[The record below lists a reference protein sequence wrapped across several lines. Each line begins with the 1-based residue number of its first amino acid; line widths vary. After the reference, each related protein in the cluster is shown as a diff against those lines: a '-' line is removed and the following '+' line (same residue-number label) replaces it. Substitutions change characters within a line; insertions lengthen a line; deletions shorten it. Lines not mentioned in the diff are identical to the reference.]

1 MTHDYTADPSKV
13 TLTGAHPNFNLLV
26 DGNWPANTNS
36 FDITVTLKIKN
47 DSHEETVGTFK
58 IYIQNCPFPSTNQS
72 MGE

>member
-13 TLTGAHPNFNLLV
+13 TLSGANPNFNLEI
-26 DGNWPANTNS
+26 DGDWPANTVS

-47 DSHEETVGTFK
+47 NSHEEDVGTFK
-58 IYIQNCPFPSTNQS
+58 IFFQDCPAITTDQT